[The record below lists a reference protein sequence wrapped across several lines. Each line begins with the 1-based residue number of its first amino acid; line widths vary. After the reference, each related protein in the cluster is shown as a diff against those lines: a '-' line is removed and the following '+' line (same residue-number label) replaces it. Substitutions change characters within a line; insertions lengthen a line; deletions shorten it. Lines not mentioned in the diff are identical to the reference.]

1 MIGNRITNEQAIKY
15 TATAAAV
22 TGVATGA
29 AEALRQN
36 KIFKNADTFIAQ
48 AEGAMKIQARFCN
61 SFHMGT
67 QEAAD
72 LALKNL
78 QDNFEKFKNFALSK
92 KFDFRSIGKAGL
104 IGAGIIG
111 GLTALGCF
119 VYNIGKKELQDDAK
133 IVANEFKDTKVEE
146 K

>member
-1 MIGNRITNEQAIKY
+1 MVGNKITNEQAIKY

-36 KIFKNADTFIAQ
+36 KIFKNADTFITQ
-48 AEGAMKIQARFCN
+48 AEGAMKTKAMFCN
-61 SFHMGT
+61 PFHMGT
-67 QEAAD
+67 QEAAN

-92 KFDFRSIGKAGL
+92 KFDFKSIGKAGL
-104 IGAGIIG
+104 IGAGIVG
-111 GLTALGCF
+111 GFTALCCF
-119 VYNIGKKELQDDAK
+119 IYNIGKKELQDDAK
-133 IVANEFKDTKVEE
+133 IVANEFKTAKVGE